1 MADGLIV
8 RVKLMMEGMMELR
21 ASNNDQREYVV
32 PTWWKTPGEF
42 PPPLPPLPEFDL
54 KSKTDDVLS

>member
-1 MADGLIV
+1 
-8 RVKLMMEGMMELR
+8 MMELR